1 MEVINRPNA
10 KSANNQ
16 LLVIMHLSQLL
27 NYITGFG
34 GLVVPLIIWLTNRDK
49 VLEMD
54 EQGKEVVN
62 FQIST
67 MIYALIS
74 IPCILFFGLG
84 ILMLIAIGILAFI
97 LPIIGAIK
105 ASKNEYF
112 EYPFTI
118 RIIK

>member
-1 MEVINRPNA
+1 MEVIHQPGD
-10 KSANNQ
+10 KVVNNQ
-16 LLVIMHLSQLL
+16 LLVLMHLSQLL

-34 GLVVPLIIWLTNRDK
+34 GLIVPLIIWVTNKDRVHDMDK
-49 VLEMD
+49 
-54 EQGKEVVN
+54 QGKEVVN

-67 MIYALIS
+67 MIYALIA
-74 IPCILFFGLG
+74 IPCILLFGLG

-97 LPIIGAIK
+97 FPIIGAIK
-105 ASKNEYF
+105 ASNNEHF

>member
-1 MEVINRPNA
+1 MEVINRPGTKN
-10 KSANNQ
+10 ANNQ
-16 LLVIMHLSQLL
+16 LLVLTHLSQLL

-34 GLVVPLIIWLTNRDK
+34 GLIVPLIIWLTNKDK

-54 EQGKEVVN
+54 EQGKEIVN

-67 MIYALIS
+67 MIYAIIA
-74 IPCILFFGLG
+74 IPCILLFGLG

-97 LPIIGAIK
+97 FPIIGAIK
-105 ASKNEYF
+105 ASQNEHF